1 MVVMEEHEPTTRD
14 LALAAADAARRITV
28 STKDDDDV
36 LTYTFLRV
44 SWPSVRAQ
52 NQ

>member
-1 MVVMEEHEPTTRD
+1 MEEHEPTARD
-14 LALAAADAARRITV
+14 LALAAASAARKITM
-28 STKDDDDV
+28 STNDDDDV
-36 LTYTFLRV
+36 LTYTFLRA